1 MRSEIPQLEVI
12 TAISDAECEDFVSQ
26 LLFSQGW
33 NIIYRAIDFDSLTQA
48 LVTRSDSLRTVV
60 IYKSDLPGSD
70 SNGFEVL
77 MKSTV
82 TLICLDE
89 VEINSH
95 KVMTYIR
102 SQLRLPLL
110 QTPAINRSIDRAPA
124 EIVLEK
130 AERKV
135 ITVTGTTGAPGR
147 THLAYN
153 LANYLSWQRGV
164 QLIDA
169 DFRSPSLAYVSG
181 AAQNL
186 GSRCQLVTLDSQT
199 KPTTLPIQESSAKSV
214 AVIDLGALLPLEEVL
229 NDRRWHATLMHH
241 ILELST
247 SLIYVTKSSG
257 IGLVRL
263 ERFIADFPIL
273 LRKIPIV
280 YVLNQQT
287 STRED
292 RAIEARFLSLTAGEE
307 RFVLP
312 KEIHHLAP
320 IAQKHRSKRF
330 EINTGTSRLSKQMGK
345 IAELVT

>member
-1 MRSEIPQLEVI
+1 MQSEIPQLEVI
-12 TAISDAECEDFVSQ
+12 TAISDAECEDFIAQ

-33 NIIYRAIDFDSLTQA
+33 NIIYRAIDFSSLTQA
-48 LVTRSDSLRTVV
+48 LASRAEVLRTVV
-60 IYKSDLPGSD
+60 IYRSDLPGGGPNSYE
-70 SNGFEVL
+70 SLSGPAL
-77 MKSTV
+77 

-89 VEINSH
+89 IEINSH

-110 QTPAINRSIDRAPA
+110 QMPALNQKIERIP
-124 EIVLEK
+124 EEKVLEK
-130 AERKV
+130 VERKV

-147 THLAYN
+147 THLAFN

-169 DFRSPSLAYVSG
+169 DFRSPSLAYLSG
-181 AAQNL
+181 AAKSL
-186 GSRCQLVTLDSQT
+186 GNRCQLLTMDAQF
-199 KPTTLPIQESSAKSV
+199 KPTNLPDLESKSRSI

-229 NDRRWHATLMHH
+229 NDRRWQATLMHN

-263 ERFIADFPIL
+263 ERFISDFPIL

-287 STRED
+287 NTRED
-292 RAIEARFLSLTAGEE
+292 RAIEARFLSLTAGED
-307 RFVLP
+307 RFLLP
-312 KEIHHLAP
+312 KEINYQAP
-320 IAQKHRSKRF
+320 ITPKSRSKRF
-330 EINTGTSRLSKQMGK
+330 EIGTGTSRLTKQMGK
-345 IAELVT
+345 IAELVA